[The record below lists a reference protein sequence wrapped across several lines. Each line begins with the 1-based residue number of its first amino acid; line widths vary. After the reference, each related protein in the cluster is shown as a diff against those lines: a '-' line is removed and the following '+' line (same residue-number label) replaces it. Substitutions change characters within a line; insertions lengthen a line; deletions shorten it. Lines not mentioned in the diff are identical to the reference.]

1 MTGARERAAGRETT
15 MPKRHLTSVLAALVL
30 GIGGSVSMAAEAA
43 DMDVAQLET
52 KDEAAPVGGAF
63 VEDFNGDRL
72 SSQWEVLNPDADSFI
87 VEDGALL
94 MVSSAYGK
102 FSKDT
107 VKNLFKLTRETPNGD
122 WVASTHVKLDAQ
134 TGYEGFFLLLHDDAQ
149 HYVGVGVYTYYSWD
163 RARLEAQTFKR
174 LGEQESDFHRLIWSS
189 DVKSQIFSESAR
201 PMPAF
206 VLRLEKRGRSFY
218 AAVKLDGLPD
228 ADWIELERLVSLR
241 AKGRISVAL
250 LQHKKVKGETVATVD
265 WVRVESTPR

>member
-1 MTGARERAAGRETT
+1 

-43 DMDVAQLET
+43 NMDVAQLET

-94 MVSSAYGK
+94 IVSSAQG
-102 FSKDT
+102 SISEDT
-107 VKNLFKLTRETPNGD
+107 AKNLFKLTVEAPNDD

-134 TGYEGFFLLLHDDAQ
+134 TGTEGFYLLLHDDNQ
-149 HYVGVGVYTYYSWD
+149 HYVGVGVYTWFKCCGYN
-163 RARLEAQTFKR
+163 AVIEAWTGKR
-174 LGEQESDFHRLIWSS
+174 RGEKTSEFHRPIWTSGVNS
-189 DVKSQIFSESAR
+189 KVFSESAR
-201 PMPAF
+201 LMPAF
-206 VLRLEKRGRSFY
+206 VLRLEKRGHSFY
-218 AAVKLDGLPD
+218 PAVKLDGLPD
-228 ADWIELERLVSLR
+228 ADWIELERLVVLR

-250 LQHKKVKGETVATVD
+250 LQYKAVKGETVATVD
-265 WVRVESTPR
+265 WVRVEPTPR